1 MTVLLVGGTALVMLL
16 VALAFVPVDAWER
29 FVPLATIVGGVGVLL
44 AGVSVELVGERLIRP
59 ARRLL
64 HAIEAEELGDQ
75 TVHALVRQAP
85 SEVAPLLYGLHITQT
100 RLRRTFRQLQQER
113 TEVSTIFEHMA
124 DSVLVL
130 DNQER
135 VVMSNPAAERMLR
148 YPAPIGHRLVEV
160 VRDAEL
166 VDLARSATSEGTQ
179 VRAIELHTIDPGD
192 FGEGSEPRAE
202 RRYIQAVATLL
213 PEERR
218 LVVLQDQ
225 SELRRAEV
233 ARRDFVANLSHE
245 LRTPVAA
252 LKALVETLEEGAV
265 DDPIEGP
272 RFLQRMHIEVDRLA
286 QMVTELLDLARAE
299 AGRLDLQPVPCRA
312 DDLVREAA
320 ERIRPTATRAELRVD
335 ITIDHVDD
343 DDELWVRADPRRIS
357 QILANLLG
365 NALKF
370 TPAQGRI
377 ETGARR
383 RGDGVEL
390 WVSDTGVGIEPAHL
404 SRVFERFYKT
414 DPSRASG
421 GGTGLGLAIAKHMVL
436 AHGGQIWAESAGPGR
451 GSTFRISLPA
461 TSPLDTRDPA
471 RP

>member
-1 MTVLLVGGTALVMLL
+1 MTRRLAFMTVLLVGGTALVMLL

-29 FVPLATIVGGVGVLL
+29 FVPLATIVGGLGVLL

-64 HAIEAEELGDQ
+64 HAIEDEELGDQ
-75 TVHALVRQAP
+75 TVHMLVRQAP

-192 FGEGSEPRAE
+192 FGEGSEPRTE
-202 RRYIQAVATLL
+202 RRYIQGVATLL

-218 LVVLQDQ
+218 LVVLQDL

-245 LRTPVAA
+245 L
-252 LKALVETLEEGAV
+252 
-265 DDPIEGP
+265 
-272 RFLQRMHIEVDRLA
+272 
-286 QMVTELLDLARAE
+286 
-299 AGRLDLQPVPCRA
+299 
-312 DDLVREAA
+312 
-320 ERIRPTATRAELRVD
+320 
-335 ITIDHVDD
+335 
-343 DDELWVRADPRRIS
+343 
-357 QILANLLG
+357 
-365 NALKF
+365 
-370 TPAQGRI
+370 
-377 ETGARR
+377 
-383 RGDGVEL
+383 
-390 WVSDTGVGIEPAHL
+390 
-404 SRVFERFYKT
+404 
-414 DPSRASG
+414 
-421 GGTGLGLAIAKHMVL
+421 
-436 AHGGQIWAESAGPGR
+436 
-451 GSTFRISLPA
+451 
-461 TSPLDTRDPA
+461 
-471 RP
+471 

>member
-1 MTVLLVGGTALVMLL
+1 
-16 VALAFVPVDAWER
+16 
-29 FVPLATIVGGVGVLL
+29 
-44 AGVSVELVGERLIRP
+44 
-59 ARRLL
+59 
-64 HAIEAEELGDQ
+64 
-75 TVHALVRQAP
+75 
-85 SEVAPLLYGLHITQT
+85 
-100 RLRRTFRQLQQER
+100 
-113 TEVSTIFEHMA
+113 
-124 DSVLVL
+124 
-130 DNQER
+130 
-135 VVMSNPAAERMLR
+135 MLR

-166 VDLARSATSEGTQ
+166 VELARSATSEGTQ
-179 VRAIELHTIDPGD
+179 VRAIELHTVGPGD

-218 LVVLQDQ
+218 LVVLQDL

-335 ITIDHVDD
+335 ITIDQVD

-451 GSTFRISLPA
+451 GSTFRITLPA
-461 TSPLDTRDPA
+461 TSPSDTRDPA